1 MNLEAACG
9 WPTASNSRQ
18 KEFGVGDSYSQGN
31 YETWGYPIYGHL
43 QLLRH
48 GSLEKARASGALPL
62 LYIRTPPLPPKHF
75 FFHHH
80 ILKHTHNPSKQTT
93 QTIKMETIKN
103 AANYVAESV
112 QGGGA
117 QASKEAN
124 KQVAKDGDA
133 SVGTRASAAKDA
145 VSDKIDQSS
154 HEGKADL
161 HKEAAKH

>member
-1 MNLEAACG
+1 
-9 WPTASNSRQ
+9 
-18 KEFGVGDSYSQGN
+18 
-31 YETWGYPIYGHL
+31 
-43 QLLRH
+43 
-48 GSLEKARASGALPL
+48 
-62 LYIRTPPLPPKHF
+62 
-75 FFHHH
+75 
-80 ILKHTHNPSKQTT
+80 
-93 QTIKMETIKN
+93 METIKN